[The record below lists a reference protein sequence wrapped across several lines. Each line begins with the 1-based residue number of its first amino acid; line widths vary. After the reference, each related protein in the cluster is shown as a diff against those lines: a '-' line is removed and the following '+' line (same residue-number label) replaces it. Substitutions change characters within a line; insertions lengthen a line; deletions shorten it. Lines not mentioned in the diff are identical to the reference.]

1 VPVRL
6 NRYLASTGVGS
17 RRAADEYI
25 RAGRVTV
32 NGARAEIGTA
42 VSETDDVRV
51 DGRRVHAQ
59 AQISVLLNKPAGV
72 VTTVRDPNG
81 RPTVVDLVPMPVR
94 LFPVGRLDRETT
106 GALLLTND
114 GELADRLMH
123 PRHGVH
129 KTYVATVAAEPKPAV
144 LRRLREGVELDDGPS
159 APATVRLAGPL
170 RIEITIHEGRNRQVR
185 RMCEA
190 VGHPVRRLVRTRFGP
205 LVDHRLAPGQWRPL
219 MSAEIQRLYAAIAA
233 QSGDTEEDTEA

>member
-1 VPVRL
+1 MSWPTSVPVRL

-32 NGARAEIGTA
+32 NGAPAEIGAA

-185 RMCEA
+185 RMLAA
-190 VGHPVRRLVRTRFGP
+190 VGHPARAL
-205 LVDHRLAPGQWRPL
+205 HRSRYAGLGLGNLRPGEWREL
-219 MSAEIQRLYAAIAA
+219 SE
-233 QSGDTEEDTEA
+233 GEVEALHRA

>member
-1 VPVRL
+1 
-6 NRYLASTGVGS
+6 
-17 RRAADEYI
+17 
-25 RAGRVTV
+25 
-32 NGARAEIGTA
+32 
-42 VSETDDVRV
+42 
-51 DGRRVHAQ
+51 
-59 AQISVLLNKPAGV
+59 
-72 VTTVRDPNG
+72 
-81 RPTVVDLVPMPVR
+81 MPVR

-159 APATVRLAGPL
+159 APASVRLAGPL

-185 RMCEA
+185 RMLAA
-190 VGHPVRRLVRTRFGP
+190 VGHPARALHRSNYAGLGLGNLRPGEWRELSDGEVEALRR
-205 LVDHRLAPGQWRPL
+205 A
-219 MSAEIQRLYAAIAA
+219 
-233 QSGDTEEDTEA
+233 